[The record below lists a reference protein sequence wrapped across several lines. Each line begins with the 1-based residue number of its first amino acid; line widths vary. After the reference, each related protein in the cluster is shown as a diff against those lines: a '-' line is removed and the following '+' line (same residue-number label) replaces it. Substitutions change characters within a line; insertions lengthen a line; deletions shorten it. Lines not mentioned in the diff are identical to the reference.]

1 MLSQILLNSKI
12 CSDERNVAASP
23 IVKLRGYFFVK
34 FEDVFALMILIML
47 LKIVKVSRE
56 IMTRNQSKIYESD
69 ILRLF
74 SRVF

>member
-1 MLSQILLNSKI
+1 MKGTLLLLLSSNFGAI
-12 CSDERNVAASP
+12 
-23 IVKLRGYFFVK
+23 FVS

-56 IMTRNQSKIYESD
+56 IITRNQSKIYESD